1 MPPKSNSYNHAARK
15 RTSTLP
21 AALRT
26 ELEELGRIAPLPTKA
41 GKLGRKDRRKDK
53 RNETKQNR
61 AKNQQKRSRTDDD
74 EDVPP
79 PPKKKAKDSAP
90 PPEPKKDKKSVKFAG
105 LAPES
110 SPPPAPAPSKK
121 QTPLEK
127 LLAKQEGKAGGGVD
141 VVAKKGGRKNM
152 TDEDKEIAWLE
163 AKLGLSGPPGQ
174 MTKKD
179 KGKWKEEFAEDG
191 LDELFEGMDDL
202 EAAAFGDSNEK
213 DYAKLLRESGDF
225 SDLELDLDEEE
236 GGDDS
241 SADEFSGIQMDEDD
255 DDAAGAFGLES
266 QSGDSGEE
274 DLDGFSDLEEGED
287 EAEGEEEDDE
297 TGSSDEDEEGD
308 SDDFESEF
316 DGSEL
321 SFHEGD
327 EEDESG
333 AMTMTFGDDE
343 PSNQV
348 SAAPPSASTSSAATT
363 GRYVPPHLRNKET
376 PPTPAASSN
385 DAKSALTKPSDSLEA
400 PPDDPRLRRLLNGHL
415 NKLSPQNISTI
426 NDSLLS
432 LYASHPRA
440 IVSSILTQ
448 LLLGIVSD
456 RDNLG
461 DQLMI
466 TYACLVAALFR
477 GIGVEFPAGVLTQA
491 ITLLDRSLAKADAAT
506 AADVKADEGGFEGKP
521 GSKQAQNLVAFLSE
535 LYNFGVIGCGVVYD
549 LVRLF
554 IERGAKGLGE
564 LEVELLSKVVKRSG
578 QQLRGDDPSALK
590 DIITMVKQKMVGVDP
605 SSMNSRTKFMIEQLT
620 NLKNNKLPKL
630 GADGAIDNYS
640 GLKKYL
646 VSLNKKRA
654 SGAAPDALRV
664 SLAEIRSSSTRGKWW
679 LVGAAWSGDP
689 LLEAQ
694 QNGGALSEQV
704 RTKESKSDAKLV
716 KLARSQGMNTEV
728 RKGVFNVLM
737 SSEDFVDACERLL
750 QLGLSDVQQREIARV
765 LLQCSGNEKT
775 YNPYYTLVAQR
786 LCQKSHSFQITL
798 QYLLWDFLRDLGE
811 KSVGGEELVKNMQD
825 DSANATHKVPDRKVH
840 NLAKLYAWCVAK
852 ESLGI
857 SILKPVPFATAIPQT
872 QSFLSTFFTHVF
884 LSTQTASPAFVLP
897 VKTSRRD
904 REAVE
909 RVFVKAAANGSLLKG
924 LGYYLEAHGEEL
936 VDKARRKLGDAEQ
949 KTVKFG
955 LKLAAETLS
964 VGGIVD
970 V

>member
-1 MPPKSNSYNHAARK
+1 MPPKSNAYNHAARK

-26 ELEELGRIAPLPTKA
+26 ELEELGKIAPLPTKA

-61 AKNQQKRSRTDDD
+61 AKNQQKRARTDEADAPP
-74 EDVPP
+74 PP
-79 PPKKKAKDSAP
+79 PPKKLKPDSAVAKP
-90 PPEPKKDKKSVKFAG
+90 SNKKSVKFDG
-105 LAPES
+105 LPDVPSS
-110 SPPPAPAPSKK
+110 SPPPPEPAAKPK
-121 QTPLEK
+121 QTALEK
-127 LLAKQEGKAGGGVD
+127 LLAKQQGRSTSVD
-141 VVAKKGGRKNM
+141 VVSKKGGRKNM

-163 AKLGLSGPPGQ
+163 AKLGLTGPPGQ
-174 MTKKD
+174 LTKKD

-202 EAAAFGDSNEK
+202 EAAAFGGSDK

-225 SDLELDLDEEE
+225 SDLDLDLDEEDGDSESEDEFAGIDSHSE
-236 GGDDS
+236 GENAFESEGDEDTRDFASGEEVELEEDDQGSEDDESGEDDS
-241 SADEFSGIQMDEDD
+241 E
-255 DDAAGAFGLES
+255 ES
-266 QSGDSGEE
+266 QSG
-274 DLDGFSDLEEGED
+274 SDQ
-287 EAEGEEEDDE
+287 
-297 TGSSDEDEEGD
+297 DEDI
-308 SDDFESEF
+308 ESEF

-321 SFHEGD
+321 SFNEGD

-333 AMTMTFGDDE
+333 AMTMTFGGE
-343 PSNQV
+343 PEPQPE
-348 SAAPPSASTSSAATT
+348 SAPASTTASAASTS
-363 GRYVPPHLRNKET
+363 GRYVPPHLRNKE
-376 PPTPAASSN
+376 AAAPGPSTIT
-385 DAKSALTKPSDSLEA
+385 ATAKPSDSLDA

-415 NKLSPQNISTI
+415 NKLSPQNISAI
-426 NDSLLS
+426 NDALLG

-477 GIGVEFPAGVLTQA
+477 GIGIEFPAGVLTQS
-491 ITLLDRSLAKADAAT
+491 INLLDRALEKSDNAT
-506 AADVKADEGGFEGKP
+506 AQSIEEDSGGFEGKP

-535 LYNFGVIGCGVVYD
+535 LYNFGVIGCGVIYD

-554 IERGAKGLGE
+554 IERGGDKRGLGE

-590 DIITMVKQKMVGVDP
+590 EIITMVKQKMVGVDP
-605 SSMNSRTKFMIEQLT
+605 STMNSRTKFMIEQLT

-630 GADGAIDNYS
+630 GADGAVDNYS

-664 SLAEIRSSSTRGKWW
+664 SLAEIRSSATRGKWW

-694 QNGGALSEQV
+694 QSGVMNEQV
-704 RTKESKSDAKLV
+704 RTKETKHDQKLV

-728 RKGVFNVLM
+728 RRGIFNVLM

-765 LLQCSGNEKT
+765 LLQCSGNEKA

-825 DSANATHKVPDRKVH
+825 DSANATHTVPDRKLN

-852 ESLGI
+852 NALNI
-857 SILKPVPFATAIPQT
+857 SILKPVPFATSISQT
-872 QSFLSTFFTHVF
+872 QTFLSTFFTHVF
-884 LSTQTASPAFVLP
+884 LSTQTASPAFVLAAEA
-897 VKTSRRD
+897 SRKD

-909 RVFVKAAANGSLLKG
+909 RVFVKAAANAALLKG
-924 LGYYLEAHGEEL
+924 LGFYLEAHGQDL
-936 VDKARRKLGDAEQ
+936 VDKARRKLGDKEKA
-949 KTVKFG
+949 TIKFG
-955 LKLAAETLS
+955 IKVAADTLS
-964 VGGIVD
+964 IGGIVD